1 LSNGLDVTSPA
12 ELKERISKDPN
23 PSVRAVGELFLGL
36 GLEPLA
42 HSRKI
47 SDVGEMDLVFR
58 LQRDGFLFVFLIEVS
73 ADSYDQNQKIDHFF
87 SRWSNQRNLDLALRE
102 VHMTGAKNLRLY
114 IDMSRDSKNA
124 DLSSVRHHL
133 GKSEAHNHVMFLDD
147 IEYFQSVLGSIGKW
161 ARSDLLSFLRVPISR
176 TSLKVNGIQFY
187 LDDIP
192 AFCFVCDVRTLL
204 DSCYIS
210 RRLEDRRGY
219 QRALNQD
226 RLRNI
231 EKDIEDRKIVAFPNS
246 IIVNCEDVLASP
258 LAPPHDCP
266 KSIEVTLPTSYC
278 SCCVVDGQHR
288 LLGFSRL
295 DEAELSQRYLPVVA
309 FQKLPLD
316 DEVKL
321 FIDINSKQKRI
332 DSNLIEDLKADFHWD
347 PNQNYREHTGRLIVL
362 IARELDKKGP
372 LRARIFFGG
381 AREVKQGKITLTTF
395 VSVLRENQL
404 IGGKKHF
411 WQSDPTSE
419 DFKEPLEKTKN
430 FFSSMLKVF
439 HADSDAGRFLLGNIG
454 LRIIFRTIQVLERNS
469 KAGTATIEN
478 AKFLEDL
485 YQVLN
490 TKVITELETL
500 YGGGGGL
507 KGSNRIIET
516 LQEKF
521 PTRYS
526 QVEVDFRRLSGVN
539 FGVLTPRSP
548 EKSN

>member
-1 LSNGLDVTSPA
+1 MANRVDVISPD
-12 ELKERISKDPN
+12 ELRERISKDSD
-23 PSVRAVGELFLGL
+23 PSVRAIGELFLGL

-42 HSRKI
+42 HAKKI
-47 SDVGEMDLVFR
+47 SDVGEIDLVFR

-73 ADSYDQNQKIDHFF
+73 ANSYGQNQKIDHFF
-87 SRWSNQRNLDLALRE
+87 SRWSNQRNLDLILRE

-114 IDMSRDSKNA
+114 IDMSRDSKNS
-124 DLSSVRHHL
+124 DLSSVKHHL
-133 GKSEAHNHVMFLDD
+133 GKSESANQVMFLDD
-147 IEYFQSVLGSIGKW
+147 VEYFQSVLESVGKW

-192 AFCFVCDVRTLL
+192 AFCFVSDVRTLL

-246 IIVNCEDVLASP
+246 IIINCEDVLASTI
-258 LAPPHDCP
+258 APPHDCP

-295 DEAELSQRYLPVVA
+295 EEAELSQRYLPVVA

-332 DSNLIEDLKADFHWD
+332 DSNLIEDLKADFRWD

-362 IARELDKKGP
+362 IARELDRKGP

-411 WQSDPTSE
+411 WQSDPMSE
-419 DFKEPLEKTKN
+419 DFEEPLEKTKN
-430 FFSSMLKVF
+430 FFSSLLKVF

-469 KAGTATIEN
+469 RAGAPSIEN

-485 YQVLN
+485 HQVLN
-490 TKVITELETL
+490 TKVIAELETL

-507 KGSNRIIET
+507 KGSNRIIEL

-521 PTRYS
+521 PKRYE
-526 QVEVDFRRLSGVN
+526 QIEVDFRRLSGLN
-539 FGVLTPRSP
+539 IGPTPTIP
-548 EKSN
+548 E

>member
-1 LSNGLDVTSPA
+1 VSRSVDVISPA
-12 ELKERISKDPN
+12 ELKGRISRDSD
-23 PSVRAVGELFLGL
+23 PSVRAIGELFLGL

-42 HSRKI
+42 HAKRI
-47 SDVGEMDLVFR
+47 PDVGEIDLAFL

-87 SRWSNQRNLDLALRE
+87 SRWSNQRNLDLILRE
-102 VHMTGAKNLRLY
+102 IHMTGAKNLRLY
-114 IDMSRDSKNA
+114 IDMSRDSKNS
-124 DLSSVRHHL
+124 DISSVKHHF
-133 GKSEAHNHVMFLDD
+133 GKPESPNQVMFKDD
-147 IEYFQSVLGSIGKW
+147 VEYFQGVSRSIGKW
-161 ARSDLLSFLRVPISR
+161 AKSDLLSFLRVPISR
-176 TSLKVNGIQFY
+176 TSLKVNAIQFY

-246 IIVNCEDVLASP
+246 ILVNCEDVLASP

-295 DEAELSQRYLPVVA
+295 DEAELSQRHLPVVA
-309 FQKLPLD
+309 FQKLPLN

-332 DSNLIEDLKADFHWD
+332 DSNLIEDLRADFHWD
-347 PNQNYREHTGRLIVL
+347 RNQNYREHTGRVIVL

-381 AREVKQGKITLTTF
+381 AREAKQGKITLTTF

-419 DFKEPLEKTKN
+419 DCKEPLEKTKN

-469 KAGTATIEN
+469 RAGTTSIEN
-478 AKFLEDL
+478 ARFLQDL
-485 YQVLN
+485 HDILN
-490 TKVITELETL
+490 TKVIAELETL

-507 KGSNRIIET
+507 KGSNRIVET
-516 LQEKF
+516 LQERF
-521 PTRYS
+521 PTRYE
-526 QVEVDFRRLSGVN
+526 QIEVDFRRLAGLNV
-539 FGVLTPRSP
+539 GVLTPISS
-548 EKSN
+548 EKST

>member
-1 LSNGLDVTSPA
+1 MANRVDVISPD
-12 ELKERISKDPN
+12 ELRERISKDSD
-23 PSVRAVGELFLGL
+23 PSVRAIGELFLGL

-42 HSRKI
+42 HAKKI
-47 SDVGEMDLVFR
+47 SDVGEIDLVFR

-73 ADSYDQNQKIDHFF
+73 ANSYGQNQKIDHFF
-87 SRWSNQRNLDLALRE
+87 SRWSNQRNLDLILRE

-114 IDMSRDSKNA
+114 IDMSRDSKNS
-124 DLSSVRHHL
+124 DLSSVKHHL
-133 GKSEAHNHVMFLDD
+133 GKSESANQVMFLDD
-147 IEYFQSVLGSIGKW
+147 VEYFQSVLESVGKW

-192 AFCFVCDVRTLL
+192 AFCFVSDVRTLL

-246 IIVNCEDVLASP
+246 IIINCEDVLASTI
-258 LAPPHDCP
+258 APPHDCP

-295 DEAELSQRYLPVVA
+295 EEAELSQRYLPVVA

-332 DSNLIEDLKADFHWD
+332 DSNLIEDLKADFRWD

-362 IARELDKKGP
+362 IARELDRKGP

-411 WQSDPTSE
+411 WQSDPMSE
-419 DFKEPLEKTKN
+419 DFEEPLEKTKN
-430 FFSSMLKVF
+430 FFSSLLKVF

-454 LRIIFRTIQVLERNS
+454 LRIIFRTIRVLERNS
-469 KAGTATIEN
+469 RAGAPSIEN

-485 YQVLN
+485 HQVLN
-490 TKVITELETL
+490 TKVIAELETL

-521 PTRYS
+521 PKRYEPI
-526 QVEVDFRRLSGVN
+526 EVDLRRLSGLN
-539 FGVLTPRSP
+539 IGPTPTIP
-548 EKSN
+548 E

>member
-1 LSNGLDVTSPA
+1 MANRVDVISPD
-12 ELKERISKDPN
+12 ELRERISKDSD
-23 PSVRAVGELFLGL
+23 PSVRAIGELFLGL

-42 HSRKI
+42 HAKKI
-47 SDVGEMDLVFR
+47 SDVGEIDLVFR

-73 ADSYDQNQKIDHFF
+73 ANSYGQNQKIDHFF
-87 SRWSNQRNLDLALRE
+87 SRWSNQRNLDLILRE

-114 IDMSRDSKNA
+114 IDMSRDSKNS
-124 DLSSVRHHL
+124 DLSSVKHHL
-133 GKSEAHNHVMFLDD
+133 GKSESANQVMFLDD
-147 IEYFQSVLGSIGKW
+147 VEYFQSVLESVGKW

-192 AFCFVCDVRTLL
+192 AFCFVSDVRTLL

-226 RLRNI
+226 RLRDI

-246 IIVNCEDVLASP
+246 IIINCEDVLASTI
-258 LAPPHDCP
+258 APPHDCP

-295 DEAELSQRYLPVVA
+295 EEAELSQRYLPVVA

-332 DSNLIEDLKADFHWD
+332 DSNLIEDLKADFRWD

-362 IARELDKKGP
+362 IARELDRKGP

-411 WQSDPTSE
+411 WQSDPMSE
-419 DFKEPLEKTKN
+419 DFEEPLEKTKN
-430 FFSSMLKVF
+430 FFSSLLKVF

-454 LRIIFRTIQVLERNS
+454 LRIIFRTIQVLERDS
-469 KAGTATIEN
+469 RAGAPSIEN

-485 YQVLN
+485 HQVLN
-490 TKVITELETL
+490 TKVIAELETL

-507 KGSNRIIET
+507 KGSNRIIEL

-521 PTRYS
+521 PKRYE
-526 QVEVDFRRLSGVN
+526 QIEVDFRRLSGLN
-539 FGVLTPRSP
+539 IGPTPTIP
-548 EKSN
+548 E

>member
-1 LSNGLDVTSPA
+1 MSNRLDVTSPA
-12 ELKERISKDPN
+12 ELKERISRDPN
-23 PSVRAVGELFLGL
+23 PSVRAVGELLLGL

-42 HSRKI
+42 HSKKI

-87 SRWSNQRNLDLALRE
+87 SRWSNQRNLDLVLRD

-231 EKDIEDRKIVAFPNS
+231 ERDIEDRKIVAFPNS

-332 DSNLIEDLKADFHWD
+332 DSNLIEDLKADFNWD
-347 PNQNYREHTGRLIVL
+347 PNQNYREHTGRIIVL

-411 WQSDPTSE
+411 WQSDPMSE
-419 DFKEPLEKTKN
+419 DFKEPLDKTKT

-469 KAGTATIEN
+469 KAGTAIIEI
-478 AKFLEDL
+478 AKFLDDL
-485 YQVLN
+485 CQILN

-521 PTRYS
+521 PTKYS
-526 QVEVDFRRLSGVN
+526 QVEVDFRRLSGVS
-539 FGVLTPRSP
+539 FGVLTSLSP
-548 EKSN
+548 EKI

>member
-1 LSNGLDVTSPA
+1 LSRGVDVVSPA
-12 ELKERISKDPN
+12 ELRQKITNDSDPI
-23 PSVRAVGELFLGL
+23 VRAIGELFLGL

-42 HSRKI
+42 HAKRI
-47 SDVGEMDLVFR
+47 PDVGEIDLVFK
-58 LQRDGFLFVFLIEVS
+58 LQRDGFLLVFIIEVS

-87 SRWSNQRNLDLALRE
+87 SRWSTQRNLDLLLKE
-102 VHMTGAKNLRLY
+102 IHMTGAKNLRLY
-114 IDMSRDSKNA
+114 IDMSRDSKNS
-124 DLSSVRHHL
+124 DISSVKHNL
-133 GKSEAHNHVMFLDD
+133 GKPESLNHVIFKDD
-147 IEYFQSVLGSIGKW
+147 VEYFQGVSRTIGKW
-161 ARSDLLSFLRVPISR
+161 AKSDLLSFLRVPISQ
-176 TSLKVNGIQFY
+176 TSLKVNAIQFY

-219 QRALNQD
+219 QRALNED

-231 EKDIEDRKIVAFPNS
+231 EKDIEGRKIVAFPNS
-246 IIVNCEDVLASP
+246 ILINCEEVLASP
-258 LAPPHDCP
+258 LAPPYDCP
-266 KSIEVTLPTSYC
+266 KLIEVTLPTSYC

-295 DEAELSQRYLPVVA
+295 DEADLSQRHLPIVA
-309 FQKLPLD
+309 FQQLPLD

-347 PNQNYREHTGRLIVL
+347 PSLNYREHTGRLIVL

-372 LRARIFFGG
+372 LRASIFFGG
-381 AREVKQGKITLTTF
+381 AREAKKGRITLTTF

-404 IGGKKHF
+404 IGGKNHF
-411 WQSDPTSE
+411 WQLDPTSE
-419 DFKEPLEKTKN
+419 DIKEPLEKTKN

-439 HADSDAGRFLLGNIG
+439 HADSDAGQFLLGNIG

-469 KAGTATIEN
+469 RAGTSAIEIER
-478 AKFLEDL
+478 FLEDL
-485 YQVLN
+485 HIILSP
-490 TKVITELETL
+490 KVIAELETL

-507 KGSNRIIET
+507 KGSNQIIQT
-516 LQEKF
+516 LQERF
-521 PTRYS
+521 PTRYE
-526 QVEVDFRRLSGVN
+526 QIEVDFRRLSGVN
-539 FGVLTPRSP
+539 LGVLTPISP
-548 EKSN
+548 EKST

>member
-1 LSNGLDVTSPA
+1 
-12 ELKERISKDPN
+12 
-23 PSVRAVGELFLGL
+23 
-36 GLEPLA
+36 
-42 HSRKI
+42 
-47 SDVGEMDLVFR
+47 M
-58 LQRDGFLFVFLIEVS
+58 S
-73 ADSYDQNQKIDHFF
+73 ADSYDQNQKIGHFF
-87 SRWSNQRNLDLALRE
+87 SRWSTQNNLDLILKE
-102 VHMTGAKNLRLY
+102 IHMAGAKNLRLY
-114 IDMSRDSKNA
+114 IDLSRDSKNC
-124 DLSSVRHHL
+124 DISSVKHHF
-133 GKSEAHNHVMFLDD
+133 GKPESPNHVMFKDD
-147 IEYFQSVLGSIGKW
+147 VEYFQGVSRSIGKW
-161 ARSDLLSFLRVPISR
+161 AKSDLLSFLRVPISQ
-176 TSLKVNGIQFY
+176 TSLKVNAIQFY

-219 QRALNQD
+219 QRALNED

-231 EKDIEDRKIVAFPNS
+231 EKDIEDRRIVAFPNS
-246 IIVNCEDVLASP
+246 ILINCEDVLASP
-258 LAPPHDCP
+258 LAPPQDCP

-295 DEAELSQRYLPVVA
+295 DEAELSLRHLPVVA
-309 FQKLPLD
+309 FQQLPLD

-347 PNQNYREHTGRLIVL
+347 PSTNYREHTGRLIVL

-404 IGGKKHF
+404 VGGKNHF

-419 DFKEPLEKTKN
+419 DIKEPLYKTKN

-469 KAGTATIEN
+469 RAGTAIET

-485 YQVLN
+485 HSILSA
-490 TKVITELETL
+490 KVIAELETL

-516 LQEKF
+516 LQERF
-521 PTRYS
+521 PTRYE
-526 QVEVDFRRLSGVN
+526 QIEVDFRRLSGVN
-539 FGVLTPRSP
+539 VGVLTPISP
-548 EKSN
+548 EKST